1 MFIEKRDRES
11 RRFKMDI
18 ALVIPAYNEE
28 ETISEVLETAKQA
41 NLFSEIV
48 VVSDG
53 STDNTVQKVLEAG
66 VQAVAL
72 PDNQG
77 KGAAMKI
84 GLENTSS
91 DLIVFLDA
99 DLVNLDHH
107 HLEKLV
113 KPVIKGTADMSCGI
127 FKSGRD
133 VTDFGH
139 KIVPWLTGQRAV
151 KREVIENCADLTDS
165 KYGAELSIT
174 REAIQQELRVK
185 KVSLKGLTH
194 KTKEEKIGPIK
205 GFFARVRM
213 CWQVFNYFRKHNL
226 SYNSLNTM
234 ME

>member
-1 MFIEKRDRES
+1 
-11 RRFKMDI
+11 MDS
-18 ALVIPAYNEE
+18 ALIIPAYNEE
-28 ETISEVLETAKQA
+28 ETIADVLKTAKRA
-41 NLFSEIV
+41 NLFSEII

-84 GLENTSS
+84 GLETTTAE
-91 DLIVFLDA
+91 LVVFLDA
-99 DLVNLDHH
+99 DLVNLQPQ
-107 HLEKLV
+107 HLTKLIA
-113 KPVIKGTADMSCGI
+113 PVRNNRADMSCGI
-127 FKSGRD
+127 FQSGRE

-151 KREVIENCADLTDS
+151 KRKILEDCVDLTDS

-185 KVSLKGLTH
+185 KVLLEGLTH

-205 GFFARVRM
+205 GFLARMKM
-213 CWQVFNYFRKHNL
+213 CWQVFNYFRRHNL

-234 ME
+234 MK